1 MPCKLCAEKSCGLV
15 SAEKGDIW
23 LSTQRAFRKLSL
35 IAELSRVFQHAR
47 LARLS
52 TGLLAPATTYF
63 CRSHQFVRRIL
74 PRSRECRKEI
84 SLPKSEEQRVTVEQ
98 VLEVL
103 QTCYDPCCK
112 ERGVSVVEL
121 GLIQGVQVAENGHD
135 VRIELL
141 LTSGWCPFSTHLLQ
155 MIDQNV
161 RAMAGVS
168 EVDTEIVW
176 NTVWTPERMSDSAR
190 AKLTLPMAQ
199 LLPLRQRRLEREA
212 KSASSPIS

>member
-1 MPCKLCAEKSCGLV
+1 M
-15 SAEKGDIW
+15 
-23 LSTQRAFRKLSL
+23 
-35 IAELSRVFQHAR
+35 H
-47 LARLS
+47 
-52 TGLLAPATTYF
+52 
-63 CRSHQFVRRIL
+63 
-74 PRSRECRKEI
+74 RKECP
-84 SLPKSEEQRVTVEQ
+84 LPDIEERHITPEQ

-112 ERGVSVVEL
+112 ERSVSVVEL
-121 GLIQGVQVAENGHD
+121 GLIHGVKVAENGHD

-161 RAMAGVS
+161 RAIEGVG

-176 NTVWTPERMSDSAR
+176 NTVWTPERMSPGAR
-190 AKLTLPMAQ
+190 AKLSLPMAQ

-212 KSASSPIS
+212 QVCQTAIS